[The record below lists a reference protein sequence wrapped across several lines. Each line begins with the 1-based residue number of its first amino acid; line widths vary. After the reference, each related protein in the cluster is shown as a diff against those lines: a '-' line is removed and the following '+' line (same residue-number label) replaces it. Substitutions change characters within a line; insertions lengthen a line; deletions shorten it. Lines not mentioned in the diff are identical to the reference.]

1 MAKATGPLYVVHF
14 RRRREGATDFSKR
27 IALLKSGKAR
37 LVVRKTNKFVIV
49 QVVQLAE
56 QGDKTVTSATS
67 RQLAKYGFAGK
78 ANTPSAFLTGL
89 LVARAASKKGV
100 TECVADFGKHAATK
114 GSLLYAAVKGAME
127 GGLKIP
133 VGEEVFPKQDRLEGK
148 HVKSPA
154 GFKEAVQK
162 IMAL

>member
-1 MAKATGPLYVVHF
+1 MSKATGPLYVVHF
-14 RRRREGATDFSKR
+14 RRRREGVTDFAKR
-27 IALLKSGKAR
+27 IALLKSGKPR
-37 LVVRKTNKFVIV
+37 LVVRKTNKYVVV
-49 QVVQLAE
+49 QVVQLE
-56 QGDKTVTSATS
+56 QKGDKTVTSATS
-67 RQLAKYGFAGK
+67 RQLAKYGFSGK

-100 TECVADFGKHAATK
+100 SECVADFGRHAATK

-133 VGEEVFPKQDRLEGK
+133 VGGEVFPAQERLEGK
-148 HVKSPA
+148 HLKSPA
-154 GFKEAVQK
+154 GFSEAVKK